1 MPTRKRGGTFAAL
14 GQAASNLLVPLGLFY
29 AARYQ
34 KSRMAKSHKHKF
46 NKYHKSFKFNKYRK
60 PFTIR
65 R

>member
-1 MPTRKRGGTFAAL
+1 MTTRKRGGTLAAL

-34 KSRMAKSHKHKF
+34 KSRVAKSRKHKF
-46 NKYHKSFKFNKYRK
+46 HKHRKSF
-60 PFTIR
+60 TVR

>member
-1 MPTRKRGGTFAAL
+1 MPTRKRGGTLAAL
-14 GQAASNLLVPLGLFY
+14 GMAASNLLVPLGLFY

-34 KSRMAKSHKHKF
+34 KSRMAKSHKHR
-46 NKYHKSFKFNKYRK
+46 KFNKYRK

>member
-1 MPTRKRGGTFAAL
+1 MPTRRTRGGTFAGL

-34 KSRMAKSHKHKF
+34 KSRIAKSHKHR
-46 NKYHKSFKFNKYRK
+46 KYRK
-60 PFTIR
+60 SFTIR